1 MKSTPRKGDDMGK
14 QKAGSS
20 PLGVMIGLV
29 VLIQVFTNPVRSLV
43 IGLGVIGLQVL
54 LGVLLKKD

>member
-1 MKSTPRKGDDMGK
+1 MGK
-14 QKAGSS
+14 HKAGSS
-20 PLGVMIGLV
+20 PIGVMIGLV

-43 IGLGVIGLQVL
+43 IGLGVIGLQII